1 MGKTE
6 NFYGTAELPEGIVKV
21 ELNRIETLV
30 LKILAFTETPLSK
43 NDRLNYGY

>member
-1 MGKTE
+1 MGRTE
-6 NFYGTAELPEGIVKV
+6 NFYGTTELPKGIVNV
-21 ELNRIETLV
+21 ELNRIEALV